1 MIFAPYSENCML
13 DENALVGSL
22 RNLGMIDELRLMV
35 NPIVLGGGQA
45 LSKDVK
51 ER

>member
-1 MIFAPYSENCML
+1 ML

-22 RNLGMIDELRLMV
+22 INLGMIDALRLIV
-35 NPIVLGGGQA
+35 NPIVLGGRQA
-45 LSKDVK
+45 LSKDVQ

>member
-1 MIFAPYSENCML
+1 MIFVPYYENCML

-22 RNLGMIDELRLMV
+22 INLDMIDALRLMV
-35 NPIVLGGGQA
+35 NLIVLGGGQA
-45 LSKDVK
+45 LSKDVQ